1 MSGGLIVL
9 VVLGYISVI
18 FCVCYVADACVTI
31 AKIKKGIYLD
41 PEDYDPDKDNDVY

>member
-31 AKIKKGIYLD
+31 AKINKGIYLD
-41 PEDYDPDKDNDVY
+41 PEKENDDVY